1 MIYNSGKKSLI
12 WLLSLLAVLAV
23 VATGCGGAAPEP
35 PANAPAEKE
44 AAAAPAEAEKPAE
57 AAAAPAEAEA
67 AEDEPIELRF
77 AWWGSQDR
85 HDRTIKVIEMY
96 EAENPNVHITFEFS
110 GWDDYW
116 TKMTTQ
122 AAGGNLPDIM
132 QQDYARLEEWVS
144 RDLIMPLD
152 DYVAAGTID
161 LSDVPDS
168 NIDGGRIDGTL
179 YAINIGSNSQAMIL
193 DADAF
198 AEAGMELPPQDWTWE
213 QFEQTALELHEKLG
227 IWGMGIQFNEQ
238 QLWKSIYLGHGQWA
252 YSDDGTQL
260 GYTDDQILVDYLNM
274 LLRLQEAGAIVS
286 REDELAQF
294 TGVGPENDPIVTKQ
308 SAMAYYWSN
317 QLTAIQNAAGE
328 DRNFVMTH
336 LPRPE
341 GGQPSNYLKPGQF
354 LSITKQG
361 KHPDEAAKFINYFTN
376 SIEANEVLLA
386 ERGVP
391 ISPKVQ
397 AALEPLLGKSQ
408 KAAFEYLKRVEAD
421 SSPIRPPDP
430 PGHADIVTNV
440 WIPEVIDPVLFGL
453 ITPEEGAAQLRE
465 MATEILSRQP

>member
-1 MIYNSGKKSLI
+1 MIFNTHEKSLI
-12 WLLSLLAVLAV
+12 WLLSLLAALAV
-23 VATGCGGAAPEP
+23 IVTGCGGAAPEP
-35 PANAPAEKE
+35 ASSDKTN
-44 AAAAPAEAEKPAE
+44 AAPAQEKAAEAPAAE
-57 AAAAPAEAEA
+57 AAVAEPAAA
-67 AEDEPIELRF
+67 DSGKINLRF

-96 EAENPNVHITFEFS
+96 EAENPNIDITFEFS
-110 GWDDYW
+110 GWEDYW

-144 RDLIMPLD
+144 RDLILPLD
-152 DYVAAGTID
+152 DLVEAGTID
-161 LSDVPDS
+161 LSDVS
-168 NIDGGRIDGTL
+168 AANIDGGRIDGTL
-179 YAINIGSNSQAMIL
+179 YAINIGSNSQAFIL

-198 AEAGMELPPQDWTWE
+198 AEAGLELPPQDWTWE
-213 QFEQTALELHEKLG
+213 QFEQTVLELHEKLG
-227 IWGMGIQFNEQ
+227 IWGMGIGLTNE
-238 QLWKSIYLGHGQWA
+238 QLWKSLYLGHGQWA

-260 GYTDDQILVDYLNM
+260 GYTDDQILVDYFNM
-274 LLRLQEAGAIVS
+274 LLRLQEAGAMLS
-286 REDELAQF
+286 REDELAQY
-294 TGVGPENDPIVTKQ
+294 TGVGPENDPIVTKKAAIA
-308 SAMAYYWSN
+308 SYWSN
-317 QLTAIQNAAGE
+317 QLTAIQAAAGE
-328 DRNFVMTH
+328 DRNFVMIH

-361 KHPDEAAKFINYFTN
+361 KHPEEAAKFISYFTN

-397 AALEPLLGKSQ
+397 EALEPLLGKPQ
-408 KAAFEYLKRVEAD
+408 KIAFEYIKRVAAD
-421 SSPIRPPDP
+421 SSPVPPPDP

-440 WIPEVIDPVLFGL
+440 WWPEVIDPLMFGL
-453 ITPEEGAAQLRE
+453 ITPEDAAAQLRE
-465 MATEILSRQP
+465 MATDILSRQP

>member
-1 MIYNSGKKSLI
+1 MNFNTNKKSLI
-12 WLLSLLAVLAV
+12 WMFLLF
-23 VATGCGGAAPEP
+23 VALMVIVAGCGGAA
-35 PANAPAEKE
+35 APAQPAQEE
-44 AAAAPAEAEKPAE
+44 AQPAEEAAQPAEEEAAAPAADGEK
-57 AAAAPAEAEA
+57 
-67 AEDEPIELRF
+67 IELRF

-144 RDLIMPLD
+144 RDLILPLD
-152 DYVAAGTID
+152 DLVKAGAID
-161 LSDVPDS
+161 LSDVPAS
-168 NIDGGRIDGTL
+168 NVDGGRIDGTL
-179 YAINIGSNSQAMIL
+179 YAINIGSNSQALIL

-198 AEAGMELPPQDWTWE
+198 AEAGIELPPQDWTW
-213 QFEQTALELHEKLG
+213 QDFEEITLKLHEELG
-227 IWGMGIQFNEQ
+227 IWGMGVGLTGE
-238 QLWKSIYLGHGQWA
+238 QLWKSLYLGHDQWS
-252 YSDDGTQL
+252 YSDDGSQL
-260 GYTDDQILVDYLNM
+260 GYTDDQIFVDYLNM
-274 LLRLQEAGAIVS
+274 LLRLQDAGAMVS

-308 SAMAYYWSN
+308 SAIASYWSN
-317 QLTAIQNAAGE
+317 QLTAIQAAAGE
-328 DRNFVMTH
+328 DRNFVMIH

-341 GGQPSNYLKPGQF
+341 GGSPSNYLKPGQF
-354 LSITKQG
+354 LSITTQG
-361 KHPDEAAKFINYFTN
+361 KHPEEAAKFISYFTN
-376 SIEANEVLLA
+376 NIAANEVLLA

-397 AALEPLLGKSQ
+397 EALEPLLGKPQ
-408 KAAFEYLKRVEAD
+408 QAAFDYLKRVEAD
-421 SSPIRPPDP
+421 SSPVPPPDP
-430 PGHADIVTNV
+430 PGHADLVANV
-440 WIPEVIDPVLFGL
+440 WWPEVIDPVMFGL

-465 MATEILSRQP
+465 MATQILANQ